1 MQIPFFCFWYAAIAW
16 KRKLLL
22 RKCTFCEINNWRIQT
37 ALKRCYFSIAYI
49 RIVAQYFLLRFQTD
63 FGIYYGWN
71 LFMDIEIGK
80 ITLHFQMCVN
90 TICRIDFRM
99 QFNLTII
106 CPNSICFSIMKPENF
121 QLSSQKSFLS
131 EVCVANGQKKGKSIH
146 SISLLSIYALLS
158 HPFLHIVQYLYLWGF

>member
-49 RIVAQYFLLRFQTD
+49 RIVAQYFLLRFQMD
-63 FGIYYGWN
+63 FGRYYGWN

-90 TICRIDFRM
+90 TM
-99 QFNLTII
+99 QNRFQNAIQFYHYLSKFNLFF
-106 CPNSICFSIMKPENF
+106 NHEVRKFSIE
-121 QLSSQKSFLS
+121 LS
-131 EVCVANGQKKGKSIH
+131 EKFFKWGLCSKWAKEGKKYS
-146 SISLLSIYALLS
+146 
-158 HPFLHIVQYLYLWGF
+158 